1 MLYNICYD
9 WLNNLQLSLTLSI
22 TVINLLLWESVADI
36 ILVVSHYSW
45 LEISWSLL
53 HLLSTLVYVLKL
65 LSILN
70 EWLITWSLS
79 FIVFNFSRS
88 KAANSE
94 LVFELM
100 KSYCLP
106 FLLYGFEAATLSGTN
121 ACLLNACIDRAVY
134 KHSSVTA
141 VLLQTGL
148 PSGVTLLH
156 NF

>member
-1 MLYNICYD
+1 
-9 WLNNLQLSLTLSI
+9 
-22 TVINLLLWESVADI
+22 
-36 ILVVSHYSW
+36 
-45 LEISWSLL
+45 
-53 HLLSTLVYVLKL
+53 
-65 LSILN
+65 
-70 EWLITWSLS
+70 
-79 FIVFNFSRS
+79 
-88 KAANSE
+88 
-94 LVFELM
+94 M

-156 NF
+156 NNFRHGFNDMISKCDNAAVKSVIV